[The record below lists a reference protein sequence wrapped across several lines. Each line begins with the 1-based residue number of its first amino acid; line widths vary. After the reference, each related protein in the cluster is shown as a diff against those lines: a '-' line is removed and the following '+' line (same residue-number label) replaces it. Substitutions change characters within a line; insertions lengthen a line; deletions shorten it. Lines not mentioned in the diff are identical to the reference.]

1 MQRTMMKSK
10 IHRATVTATDLDYEG
25 SLTIDAELLEAA
37 DILPNE
43 QIHVWDVTNGTR
55 LVTYAIAAKRGSG
68 VVQING
74 AGAHLIQPG
83 DIVIVATFTTLK
95 TRAARKHQPL
105 VIFVDGEN
113 KIKPA
118 PTPDV
123 DPSEPTELMDPQPEK
138 PAKAPRTKK
147 KGKS

>member
-1 MQRTMMKSK
+1 MRRTMMKSK
-10 IHRATVTATDLDYEG
+10 IHRATVTLAELHYEG
-25 SLTIDAELLEAA
+25 SLSIDEDLLDAA
-37 DILPNE
+37 DILPSE

-95 TRAARKHQPL
+95 TRDARKHQPL

-113 KIKPA
+113 KIKAA
-118 PTPDV
+118 PSV
-123 DPSEPTELMDPQPEK
+123 DANEPTELMETPPEM
-138 PAKAPRTKK
+138 PVKAPRVKK

>member
-1 MQRTMMKSK
+1 MRRTMMKSK
-10 IHRATVTATDLDYEG
+10 IHRATVTLAELHYEG
-25 SLTIDAELLEAA
+25 SLSIDEDLLDAA
-37 DILPNE
+37 DILPAE

-68 VVQING
+68 VMQVNG

-95 TRAARKHQPL
+95 TRDARKHQPL
-105 VIFVDGEN
+105 VIFVDAEN
-113 KIKPA
+113 KIKAA
-118 PTPDV
+118 PTV
-123 DPSEPTELMDPQPEK
+123 DASEPTELMETPPEK